1 MFLGIDL
8 GSTYFKAELFDG
20 ALQSLGQGSAPV
32 IYGPAEGTRIEM
44 PIAETEAAFR
54 DAIAGALSAAGCV
67 ASDLKAIGITSQAQ
81 TFTVRAIDRQA
92 RGPFLSW
99 RCTLDDFTISEDVLP
114 NFGMHA
120 SFGKCSP
127 GLTVSKVAFLQ
138 QHSEGKAIRAT
149 DGLRWLPT
157 WFVEELT
164 GHAVVDENL
173 AAMSGLYSLVEKNW
187 WPDALR
193 LCGLSISHLPALKA
207 LGEAAGPT
215 AVGAAR
221 FGLPTGIPV
230 VLAGNDQT
238 GGAYGAAIHENGA
251 VFAGLGTAQ
260 VVYACMPALPKPVP
274 GLIRGPYPGAR
285 FYRLGADSYGSGTTN
300 WARSVL
306 PGLSNVKAFDA
317 AVEEAPAD
325 CHGVRFI
332 PDGPAG
338 SGRWTGLEHP
348 DATVADQARAVMM
361 VQVERLGALFDAVQ
375 AETQTKRVVLSG
387 GGAASVPWRAMLA
400 KRLHAEIIP
409 KLEISPSLGAA
420 RMAKDFATNGW
431 QGDR

>member
-8 GSTYFKAELFDG
+8 GSTFFKAEVFDAALRSAGSG
-20 ALQSLGQGSAPV
+20 ASPVVYGQ
-32 IYGPAEGTRIEM
+32 AEGTRMEM

-54 DAIAGALSAAGCV
+54 NAVAEALSVAGCL

-81 TFTVRAIDRQA
+81 TFTVRTAGKRA
-92 RGPFLSW
+92 RFPFISW
-99 RCTLDDFTISEDVLP
+99 RCTLNNYTISADELP
-114 NFGMHA
+114 DFGNHT
-120 SFGKCSP
+120 SFGDCSA

-138 QHSEGKAIRAT
+138 QQSEGKAMLST

-164 GHAVVDENL
+164 GRAVVDENL

-187 WPDALR
+187 WSDALR
-193 LCGLSISHLPALKA
+193 VCGLSVSNLPALEK
-207 LGEAAGPT
+207 LGEAAGLT
-215 AVGAAR
+215 SQSAAR
-221 FGLPTGIPV
+221 FGLRAGIPV

-238 GGAYGAAIHENGA
+238 GGAYGAAIHESGD
-251 VFAGLGTAQ
+251 VFVGLGTAQ
-260 VVYACMPALPKPVP
+260 VVYACMPKLPKPVA
-274 GLIRGPYPGAR
+274 GWIRGPYPGDR
-285 FYRLGADSYGSGTTN
+285 FYRLGSDSYGSGATN

-306 PGLSNVKAFDA
+306 PGLSDVKAFDA
-317 AVEEAPAD
+317 AIIQAPAD

-338 SGRWTGLEHP
+338 SGRWTGLDHP
-348 DATVADQARAVMM
+348 DVTVADQARAVMI

-375 AETQTKRVVLSG
+375 AETQTQRVVLSG

-400 KRLHAEIIP
+400 ERLHAEIIP
-409 KLEISPSLGAA
+409 RPEVSPSLGAA
-420 RMAKDFATNGW
+420 RMARDFLTAHRRTL
-431 QGDR
+431 

>member
-8 GSTYFKAELFDG
+8 GSTYFKAEIFDD
-20 ALQSLGQGSAPV
+20 AMRSLGSGSAPV

-44 PIAETEAAFR
+44 PVAETEAAFR
-54 DAIAGALSAAGCV
+54 DAIAGALSAAGCS
-67 ASDLKAIGITSQAQ
+67 ASDLKAIGMTSQAQ
-81 TFTVRAIDRQA
+81 TFTVRAADGHARQ
-92 RGPFLSW
+92 PFLSW
-99 RCTLDDFTISEDVLP
+99 RCTLDDFTIPEDVLP
-114 NFGMHA
+114 DFGLHA
-120 SFGKCSP
+120 SFGNCSA

-138 QHSEGKAIRAT
+138 QQSGGKAIRAT

-164 GHAVVDENL
+164 GRAVVDENL
-173 AAMSGLYSLVEKNW
+173 AAMSGLYSLVEKDW
-187 WPDALR
+187 WSDALR
-193 LCGLSISHLPALKA
+193 LCGLSKSNLPALEA
-207 LGEAAGPT
+207 LGEAAGLT
-215 AVGAAR
+215 SEAAMR
-221 FGLPTGIPV
+221 FGLPAGIPV
-230 VLAGNDQT
+230 VLGGNDQT

-260 VVYACMPALPKPVP
+260 VVYACVPTLPKPVA
-274 GLIRGPYPGAR
+274 GLIRGPYPGGL

-306 PGLSNVKAFDA
+306 PGLSDVKAFDA
-317 AVEEAPAD
+317 AVEAAPAD

-338 SGRWTGLEHP
+338 SGRWTGLDHP

-361 VQVERLGALFDAVQ
+361 VQVERLGVLFDAVQ
-375 AETQTKRVVLSG
+375 AETETQRVVLSG

-400 KRLHAEIIP
+400 ERLNAEIIP
-409 KLEISPSLGAA
+409 KPDVSPALGAA
-420 RMAKDFATNGW
+420 RMAKDYCH
-431 QGDR
+431 R